1 MAYLCPA
8 GFDCIYASSCP
19 APILPCPEGFFCS
32 TYAGNENEAEIDYQ
46 YAQLIDGDSTKE
58 DAYMYVPPGRYI
70 QTKCLLEFACQ
81 NGSLIEGCPESH
93 WCSEGTV
100 VPQECDALSY
110 CPELAGYQMNFM
122 DALLMILF
130 AIFIASTS
138 IYMTRDQIRKAMYAR
153 TLSARETTAYSK
165 LHPEPEVEET
175 EVVGID
181 VIFTNVTC
189 TKGKRLIVPGASGVI
204 PANKVS
210 CLLGPMS
217 CGKSTLLECLRTGCT
232 DRYSQGTTTLLRE
245 GKVMQLSRTAFSRH
259 VGFVPQE
266 DILDRALTVRE
277 ILLFN
282 AMTRMPEQY
291 PNMMAASRVV
301 DRVLNDLA
309 IRHIADTVIGGGPN
323 SAANISGG
331 QVKRVNIASELVA
344 LMRPGVLLLDEPTSG
359 LDAAVALDLAN
370 SLKSLASE
378 GITILMV
385 LQQPRPEIFESID
398 QLLLMQMD
406 GNLVYQGQS
415 KDVASYLVSIGFPQP
430 QETSDADFCIDVLN
444 NLIDTVNSRSSH
456 GRDTGASGISTHDID
471 LYEQW
476 KVSAQKSLLDKQNEE
491 YLNSR
496 TTAFCDKM
504 LAMGDMSARQ
514 AATEDHNID
523 GIGALASFWLVLKLS
538 FKRLLTVRLRNR
550 RDLITYFCIQ
560 IIMAV
565 ALSSGFSIIIQG
577 SYQNILLPPI
587 STSLAKYYPSPL
599 IAQGFQN
606 QNLNQLGFTQLLF
619 FMSGAI
625 GCASSLACVPVFSG
639 ENGLTRRL
647 VSSGLNPFAIGTG
660 KIAADLLFVMFNG
673 FVFCG
678 AWTVFGH
685 AGSFWDWSAVMLTVS
700 NCIIF

>member
-175 EVVGID
+175 DVVGID
-181 VIFTNVTC
+181 
-189 TKGKRLIVPGASGVI
+189 GARGVLPAHQVSG
-204 PANKVS
+204 
-210 CLLGPMS
+210 LLGPLS

-301 DRVLNDLA
+301 DRVLHDLA

-471 LYEQW
+471 
-476 KVSAQKSLLDKQNEE
+476 
-491 YLNSR
+491 
-496 TTAFCDKM
+496 
-504 LAMGDMSARQ
+504 
-514 AATEDHNID
+514 
-523 GIGALASFWLVLKLS
+523 
-538 FKRLLTVRLRNR
+538 
-550 RDLITYFCIQ
+550 
-560 IIMAV
+560 
-565 ALSSGFSIIIQG
+565 
-577 SYQNILLPPI
+577 
-587 STSLAKYYPSPL
+587 
-599 IAQGFQN
+599 
-606 QNLNQLGFTQLLF
+606 
-619 FMSGAI
+619 
-625 GCASSLACVPVFSG
+625 
-639 ENGLTRRL
+639 
-647 VSSGLNPFAIGTG
+647 
-660 KIAADLLFVMFNG
+660 
-673 FVFCG
+673 
-678 AWTVFGH
+678 
-685 AGSFWDWSAVMLTVS
+685 
-700 NCIIF
+700 